1 MSQNA
6 EYSIEVDISGMDGGM
21 GNRNLRFTLEIP
33 SDSQEAADAI
43 WYLHLSKLFG
53 GDAETLEQG
62 VQSLNL
68 PGR

>member
-6 EYSIEVDISGMDGGM
+6 EYSIEMGIAGLDGGI
-21 GNRNLRFTLEIP
+21 GNRNLRFSLEMP
-33 SDSQEAADAI
+33 ADSTEVADAI

-62 VQSLNL
+62 VRSLNL